1 MKIKTCLFILFCLIA
16 MFSNGKDADITTF
29 GAVGDGKTDNTLTI
43 QKTIDLCAKAGGGTV
58 LISEGT
64 FLSGTIFLKDNITLQ
79 INRLAVLKGI
89 PKLDS
94 YPGEHFREKGFVRI
108 DGVHN
113 VTIEGEGII
122 DGSGEHDVFQ
132 QGEGGNNRPYLI
144 YVRRSKHV
152 VIKDVTLKSPAFW
165 TLRLF
170 ENDGVRIDGIS
181 IYSHS
186 NWNND
191 GIDIDSKNV
200 IISNCRIDSDD
211 DGICFKSDGTQ
222 LCENITIT
230 NCIVGSDCNPIK
242 FGTASHAGF
251 KNIAISNC
259 AIQRASES
267 THWHWNRTI
276 EGITDSIT
284 GISGIALEVV
294 NGGIMDQITISNI
307 SMVGIQTPIFI
318 RLGSRNN
325 PTGSLKNVLISNI
338 TASARSL
345 IPSIIS
351 AVPGYYVENVVI
363 RDMIVNCMGGGTVEQ
378 ANRFVPE
385 NEKGYPENRM
395 FGNTLPAYG
404 IYIRH
409 AKNISLNNIQFF
421 LEKPDYRPAIILDD
435 AHAIKIRDL
444 NAPDPLHFKKLIV
457 TKNSDLK
464 LLD

>member
-1 MKIKTCLFILFCLIA
+1 MKKLIVLLLWTLSIFQLSAKDVNILE
-16 MFSNGKDADITTF
+16 F
-29 GAVGDGKTDNTLTI
+29 GAKGDGKFDNTSAI
-43 QKTIDLCAKAGGGTV
+43 QKAIDACAKEGGGTV
-58 LISEGT
+58 VISEGT
-64 FLSGTIFLKDNITLQ
+64 FLSGTLFLKDNITLR
-79 INRLAVLKGI
+79 INRMAVLKGI

-94 YPGEHFREKGFVRI
+94 YPGIHFREKGFIRI
-108 DGVHN
+108 DGVQN

-122 DGSGEHDVFQ
+122 DGSGGHEVFQ
-132 QGEGGNNRPYLI
+132 QGEGGNNRPYLVH
-144 YVRRSKHV
+144 VRKSKHV
-152 VIKDVTLKSPAFW
+152 VIKDINLKSPAFW

-200 IISNCRIDSDD
+200 LISNCRIDTDD

-222 LCENITIT
+222 LCENITVT
-230 NCIVGSDCNPIK
+230 NCIIGSDCNPIK
-242 FGTASHAGF
+242 FGTAGHAGF

-259 AIQRASES
+259 VIQSASES
-267 THWHWNRTI
+267 IHWSWRKSI
-276 EGITDSIT
+276 EGVADSIT
-284 GISGIALEVV
+284 GISGIALEMVD
-294 NGGIMDQITISNI
+294 GGIIDQITISNI

-318 RLGSRNN
+318 RLGSRKN

-351 AVPGYYVENVVI
+351 AVPGFYVENVVI
-363 RDMIVNCMGGGTVEQ
+363 RDMIVSCMGGGTVEH
-378 ANRFVPE
+378 ANRLVPE

-404 IYIRH
+404 WYVRH
-409 AKNISLNNIQFF
+409 AKNITLNNIQFF
-421 LEKPDYRPAIILDD
+421 LDKPDYRPAIVLDD

-444 NAPDPLHFKKLIV
+444 IAPKPIGNREIIV
-457 TKNSDLK
+457 SKNSDFK
-464 LLD
+464 LTD